1 MDIETSAAI
10 ERLSARIDELD
21 MSMRGEMAKL
31 GSELRA
37 EFREGL
43 GENRCHT
50 QVLFESLRD
59 DIRLLADGF
68 AHVSAK
74 LDSLQR

>member
-1 MDIETSAAI
+1 MDVETSAAI

-21 MSMRGEMAKL
+21 VSMRGEMAKL
-31 GSELRA
+31 GTELRA

-43 GENRCHT
+43 AENRRHT

-59 DIRLLADGF
+59 DIHILADGF
-68 AHVSAK
+68 AHLSAK
-74 LDSLQR
+74 IDSQER